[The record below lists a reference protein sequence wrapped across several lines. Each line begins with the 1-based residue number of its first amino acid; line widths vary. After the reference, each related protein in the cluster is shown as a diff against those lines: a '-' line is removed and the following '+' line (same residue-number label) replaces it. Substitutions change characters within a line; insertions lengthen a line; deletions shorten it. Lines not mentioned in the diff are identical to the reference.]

1 MVTRTL
7 ASIQKTRF
15 SLDQLIEIEKK
26 RGSYDES
33 LEVIFEKIMLYKN
46 SRGFVKGWQIFLT
59 DDMFMANFSYANFFV
74 KGERTSKISWWEN
87 ILISFDTN
95 TRFGADLT

>member
-15 SLDQLIEIEKK
+15 SLDQLIDEKLK
-26 RGSYDES
+26 RNEVPMMKVWELS
-33 LEVIFEKIMLYKN
+33 LRRVCYKN

-59 DDMFMANFSYANFFV
+59 DEMFMANFSYANFFV
-74 KGERTSKISWWEN
+74 KGERTSKIS
-87 ILISFDTN
+87 
-95 TRFGADLT
+95 